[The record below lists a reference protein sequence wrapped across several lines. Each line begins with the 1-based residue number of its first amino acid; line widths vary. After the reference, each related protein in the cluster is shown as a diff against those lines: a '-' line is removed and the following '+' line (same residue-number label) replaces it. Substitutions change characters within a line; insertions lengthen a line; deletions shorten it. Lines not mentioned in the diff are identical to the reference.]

1 MTDLSSLAGRIVLV
15 AEDEFFV
22 ADDLVHA
29 LERRGARV
37 VGPATS
43 VAQALRLTEATPA
56 LDAAVLDINLKGE
69 MVFPVADALSA
80 RGVPF
85 VFATGYGSEVL
96 PSRYSGRVR
105 CEKPVDPD
113 DVARALMREARN

>member
-1 MTDLSSLAGRIVLV
+1 MTDLSSLAGRVVLV

-29 LERRGARV
+29 FERRGARV
-37 VGPATS
+37 LGPATS
-43 VAQALRLTEATPA
+43 VAQALRLVEATPI

-96 PSRYSGRVR
+96 PQRYSTRVR

-113 DVARALMREARN
+113 EVARALMRKARR